1 MMFKPFTAIKRY
13 LGRWTYPLISV
24 IVALSLWIAVPLP
37 GSAFSLFDLIFQG
50 VQVVQLSNLSDRQ
63 EVALGGQINQQ
74 LVNREI
80 RLYRNQDVVDYVQ
93 EIGQRLAEESPRPP
107 NNNFKYTFQVV
118 QDNSINA
125 FATMGGYIYVHTGLL
140 KAADNEAQLA
150 SVLAHELGH
159 ITEKH
164 AIKQM
169 RQMAI
174 AQGLASAAGLNR
186 NVLVGLGVELALRR
200 PNSRQA
206 EFEADRV
213 GLETLTLA
221 GYPQVAMVEFMEKL
235 LQRGGSVPTVLST
248 HPGTQDRIAALESQF
263 DPQLAYAGEGTDETD
278 YQINIQPLLQ

>member
-24 IVALSLWIAVPLP
+24 IVALSLWVAVPLP

-80 RLYRNQDVVDYVQ
+80 RLYRNQDVVDYVR

-118 QDNSINA
+118 QDDSINA
-125 FATMGGYIYVHTGLL
+125 FATVGGYIYVHTGLL

-206 EFEADRV
+206 EFEADSV

-263 DPQLAYAGEGTDETD
+263 DPQLAYTGEGTDETD
-278 YQINIQPLLQ
+278 YQINIQPLL